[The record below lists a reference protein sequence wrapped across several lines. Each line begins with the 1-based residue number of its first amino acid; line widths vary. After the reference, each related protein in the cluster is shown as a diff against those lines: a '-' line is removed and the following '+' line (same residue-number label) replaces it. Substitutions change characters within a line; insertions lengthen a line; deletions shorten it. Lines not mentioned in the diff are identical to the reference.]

1 MKLLYNSKYETFMN
15 ILWFVHSVF
24 ANDLFFMSI
33 LMKSDICVLQMSD
46 EDVAQQVIDW
56 AAKEED
62 EQRNEEDM

>member
-1 MKLLYNSKYETFMN
+1 MN